1 MKKYFEIINSI
12 TEQVMTLKNKASARK
27 RIGLSWDPDG
37 YPIVKL
43 NGHGDSSLC
52 RKLKAWGIDGD
63 VIRTISHPFGK
74 LDRNVLVKR
83 CDDAFEDNENL
94 SDKDKAFLDDV
105 RRNIQLRTLA
115 TSNWMDHDGTVFVA
129 FGKSASQERCA
140 ESTWLNSKIADAAKE
155 WWTMGLP
162 LENELPA
169 TKFYTYMMMSDS
181 TSTPVKDVFADIY
194 DLIAVDFDKVGVFKD
209 IQLTNYGFEFDHV
222 INDKVTRMQ
231 KPDTQKWSDGMMIG
245 VLHTKRYDLEQT
257 LRFTKAA
264 EEGKFAPYSSRG
276 IPFVKGLK
284 VYVTDVA
291 LEKYIRDKNL
301 NRFVK
306 DYWGNEVDI
315 LNLDIIMFDST
326 FKAAKAK
333 CITSWQ
339 MYADLLKK
347 YNHEPAVCKLPH
359 FRKADLPYQQM
370 QALMLDTDGVNAV
383 VKYHTD
389 RFEKTFTPAGAVSR
403 LHANERAVAQLFP
416 NFLGD
421 VHFMDQIQSAHT
433 RDYAHCA
440 NGRIL
445 DIGHYVFLM
454 PDPAAILE
462 SLLGKTRKQKLNPEG
477 LLKDRQLHCELR
489 NPKTNKMVFEY
500 GHDVGYTRNPCPGMN
515 IMRAKNINVPA
526 EYAGLYMSNVCYV
539 SVHGLTMP
547 VLQADFDGDTVLMWN
562 AEKGIGQLV
571 STYAAK
577 AQKDADYRCVS
588 FESNVPT
595 MKAGADYL
603 KTSILNSKPAEIG
616 LFAMAI
622 AKIVSRYGFW
632 DPRLRVLEAWMTLCV
647 DAAKNGGVTPP
658 EVAAILEGVRLW
670 KTPSYIGYGKIPM
683 SEVGRSELPEKYQK
697 ILTSAVERCSD
708 AVLNSI
714 SPDYDFSNLNVKFDD
729 SSSMSADWRVLC
741 SDAGIAAGKL
751 SGLYRKP
758 AGNGCVCD
766 DRKDFC
772 NSLFGKLVHE
782 YREDAKDAT
791 TVEARSLVDKTNYEK
806 IKTEVLDFGASRG
819 CNADVTLNTLIM
831 FVYRWESNLSI
842 RKELL
847 RALWLC
853 FGKEMAENALWNRVN
868 DTIPVN
874 CAAFS
879 EDEIRAVEELV
890 DDNDC
895 ETIAFYADEEDEG
908 CFIMD

>member
-12 TEQVMTLKNKASARK
+12 TEQVMNLKAKATPRK
-27 RIGLSWDPDG
+27 RIGLSWDTEGNPV
-37 YPIVKL
+37 VKL

-52 RKLKAWGIDGD
+52 RKLKELGIDGD
-63 VIRTISHPFGK
+63 VIRTISHPFNK
-74 LDRNVLVKR
+74 IERDILVNNCNKS
-83 CDDAFEDNENL
+83 FDNDENL
-94 SDKDKAFLDDV
+94 SDKEKVFLAGV
-105 RRNIQLRTLA
+105 KENIQLRTLV
-115 TSNWMDHDGTVFVA
+115 TNNWIDPDGTVFVP

-140 ESTWLNSKIADAAKE
+140 ESTWLRKDIAPMIEE
-155 WWTMGLP
+155 WWTCGLP
-162 LENELPA
+162 LKDELKA
-169 TKFYTYMMMSDS
+169 QKYYTYLMQCDS
-181 TSTPVKDVFADIY
+181 TSTPVKEVFADIY
-194 DLIAVDFDKVGVFKD
+194 DIIKVDFDKVGVFKD
-209 IQLTNYGFEFDHV
+209 IELTNYGFEFDHV
-222 INDKVTRMQ
+222 VNDKVTRMQ
-231 KPDTQKWSDGMMIG
+231 KPDTQKWTDGAMFQII
-245 VLHTKRYDLEQT
+245 HDKRLTVEQA
-257 LRFTKAA
+257 LRLAKAI
-264 EEGKFAPYSSRG
+264 EDGSLKPYSSRG
-276 IPFVKGLK
+276 IFFTKALKGCMLESA
-284 VYVTDVA
+284 V
-291 LEKYIRDKNL
+291 EKYAKDHNL
-301 NRFVK
+301 SLVVK
-306 DYWGNEVDI
+306 DYWGNEVNI
-315 LNLDIIMFDST
+315 LDLDIIMFDSA

-339 MYADLLKK
+339 QVADLLKK

-416 NFLGD
+416 NFLAD

-454 PDPAAILE
+454 PDTAAILE

-515 IMRAKNINVPA
+515 IMRAKNINVPS

-562 AEKGIGQLV
+562 AEKGIGKLV

-577 AQKDADYRCVS
+577 AQKEADYRCVS

-658 EVAAILEGVRLW
+658 EVAAILESVRLW

-683 SEVGRSELPEKYQK
+683 SEVGKSELPEKYQK

-714 SPDYDFSNLNVKFDD
+714 SPDYDFSKLNVKFDD
-729 SSSMSADWRVLC
+729 SSSISADWRVLC

-751 SGLYRKP
+751 AGLYRKP
-758 AGNGCVCD
+758 VGNGCVCD

-868 DTIPVN
+868 DTIPVD

-890 DDNDC
+890 EDDC
-895 ETIAFYADEEDEG
+895 EPIAFYADEEDEG